1 MSYLIAVATSDNQNV
16 NQHFGG
22 AESFKIYS
30 AENLD
35 FQLLEERKVTVAKSE
50 NQQGCQGGCQGGDG
64 GGCSGGSMSEIV
76 GLVADCR
83 AVVATKIGRN
93 ARQQLEAKAIS
104 VFDVDIPVGEAL
116 SKIVGYYYKIDNRKF
131 RSIMNNSVPTQD

>member
-1 MSYLIAVATSDNQNV
+1 MAYKIAVATSDNLNV

-22 AESFKIYS
+22 ADSFKIYS

-35 FQLLEERKVTVAKSE
+35 FQLLEERKVTVVRSE
-50 NQQGCQGGCQGGDG
+50 NQEGCQGGCNGGNG
-64 GGCSGGSMSEIV
+64 GGCSGGSMTETV

-104 VFDVDIPVGEAL
+104 VFDVDVPVGEAL

>member
-1 MSYLIAVATSDNQNV
+1 MSYKIAVATSDNLNV

-22 AESFKIYS
+22 ADSFKIYS

-50 NQQGCQGGCQGGDG
+50 NQQGCQGGCQGGNG
-64 GGCSGGSMSEIV
+64 GGCSGGSMTETV

-104 VFDVDIPVGEAL
+104 VFDVDVSVNEAL

>member
-1 MSYLIAVATSDNQNV
+1 MSDKIAVATSDNLNV

-22 AESFKIYS
+22 ADSFKIYS

-35 FQLLEERKVTVAKSE
+35 FQLLEERKVTVVKSE
-50 NQQGCQGGCQGGDG
+50 KQDGCQGGCQGGNG
-64 GGCSGGSMSEIV
+64 GGCSGGSMTEAV

-104 VFDVDIPVGEAL
+104 VFDVELPIDEAL

-131 RSIMNNSVPTQD
+131 KMKTDNS

>member
-1 MSYLIAVATSDNQNV
+1 MSYKIAVATSDNLNV

-22 AESFKIYS
+22 ADSFKIYS

-64 GGCSGGSMSEIV
+64 GGCSGGSMTEIV

-104 VFDVDIPVGEAL
+104 VFDVDVSVNEAL